1 LRSQVAL
8 WLLGLSLLAAAVLW
22 LVERVFAVQ
31 PGSGAPVGHVVRTDR
46 HLATWIQTLEPYLP
60 SLHRNGGD
68 DRFSLSVLLV
78 PLAGGEPQLVRVH
91 RGCRAQDGLHAQI
104 LGSDGQHLWVQ
115 ALEISAIDLRTLA
128 VRTAQSAPAGLRG
141 APTGRMLPRPAEHL
155 LAGYRT
161 GERWIGLHAAGEL
174 ARDYA
179 VGRFV
184 RDLAPAAE
192 GRHERRFCVGQLEPA
207 GASLLHRIA
216 ALEPVGAGAFA
227 QGALLRA
234 APGAGPLHLA
244 GPEGVLVVA
253 ARDLGLAATLRVVRL
268 DEAGQVVWQVD
279 TGLDHFRLEQIL
291 GGEALT
297 AFVGT
302 RPAVP
307 GRVPEPIVA
316 LVDHATGSLA
326 VHSLWR

>member
-1 LRSQVAL
+1 MVAL

-22 LVERVFAVQ
+22 LLQRRFAVQ
-31 PGSGAPVGHVVRTDR
+31 PGLGAPVGHVVRTER

-60 SLHRNGGD
+60 SLHRSGGD
-68 DRFSLSVLLV
+68 DRFTLSVLLV

-115 ALEISAIDLRTLA
+115 ALELSAIDLSTGA
-128 VRTAQSAPAGLRG
+128 VRTVPSAPAGLRG
-141 APTGRMLPRPAEHL
+141 APTGRMLPRPGEHL
-155 LAGYRT
+155 LAGFRK
-161 GERWIGLHAAGEL
+161 GQRWFGLHSAAEL

-184 RDLAPAAE
+184 RDLAPAAD
-192 GRHERRFCVGQLEPA
+192 GRHERRFCVGELAPA
-207 GASLLHRIA
+207 GAPMLHKIE
-216 ALEPVGAGAFA
+216 ALGPVRAGAFA

-234 APGAGPLHLA
+234 APGAGPLQLA
-244 GPEGVLVVA
+244 GPDGVLAIA
-253 ARDLGLAATLRVVRL
+253 ARDLGLAATLQVVRL

-291 GGEALT
+291 GGEAMT

-302 RPAVP
+302 RPSVP

-316 LVDHATGSLA
+316 LVDHAAGTLV